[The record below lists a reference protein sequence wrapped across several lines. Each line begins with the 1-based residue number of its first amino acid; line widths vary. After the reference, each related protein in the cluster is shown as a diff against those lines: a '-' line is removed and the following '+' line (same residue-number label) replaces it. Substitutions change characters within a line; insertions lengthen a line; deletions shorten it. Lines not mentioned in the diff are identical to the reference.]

1 MAIVTSKFR
10 VSAASGF
17 ASTFASDNIYMVLAR
32 PQSWD
37 NTLST
42 NFTAQATGTVTDNN
56 PPNPVDNWT
65 NEYALWRDALAGV
78 KLNFSDVRLATVR
91 YNWQANTRYDM
102 YRHNINSASPTA
114 NGYFDL
120 SDSNFIVYVTS
131 TGNVYKCLFNGR
143 NGTLTTGVVSTVMPS
158 TTAAAPQQ
166 TADGYIWKYLYT
178 ITAAD
183 ADFVT
188 ANYIPVPT
196 TSNLSNVSSI
206 NGIDVI
212 YVTNPGASYSSAP
225 VVNIYG
231 DGTGA
236 AATAVTSAG
245 TIIRIDVTNAGS
257 GYTWAKVAIGGGGTP
272 TTANAIAVIAP
283 NGGHGSNLAYET
295 MAHNIMIAGT
305 VSGYLNNDF
314 PVNQDFRTV
323 ALIKNPRTYDTSVGY
338 FVTSNAT
345 TTSQLFSLNTGRILR
360 TLTMTS
366 GATTAP
372 ANDLVITGSGSPAP
386 TGLFVFQSSGTV
398 QLQYIQPVNSDVP
411 DSISDSRIDTAG
423 TKRLTQF
430 STGQTITATGYSQ
443 LINSSTGITGQL
455 PEIQPYSGAMLYLD
469 YRQPITRS
477 AGQNEKI
484 NIVINF

>member
-1 MAIVTSKFR
+1 MAIITSKFR

-17 ASTFASDNIYMVLAR
+17 ASTFASDNIFLVLGR

-37 NTLST
+37 NALST
-42 NFTAQATGTVTDNN
+42 NFSAQAVGTVTDSNV
-56 PPNPVDNWT
+56 PNPVDNWT

-91 YNWQANTRYDM
+91 YNWQSGTRYDM
-102 YRHNINSASPTA
+102 YRHNINSSDPTE

-131 TGNVYKCLFNGR
+131 TGCVYKCLYNGK
-143 NGTLTTGVVSTVMPS
+143 NGTLTTGVVSTVQPS
-158 TTAAAPQQ
+158 TTGLTPET

-196 TSNLSNVSSI
+196 TSSVSSV

-225 VVNIYG
+225 VVTIYG
-231 DGTGA
+231 DGAGA

-245 TIIRIDVTNAGS
+245 TITKITVTNAGS

-283 NGGHGSNLAYET
+283 NGGHGSNLSYET
-295 MAHNIMIAGT
+295 MAHNVMIAGT

-314 PVNQDFRTV
+314 PVNQDFRSI
-323 ALIKNPRTYDTSVGY
+323 ALIKNPLTYSTSVGY
-338 FVTSNAT
+338 FVTSNVGT
-345 TTSQLFSLNTGRILR
+345 LFTANTGRILR

-372 ANDLVITGSGSPAP
+372 ANDLTITGSNSQAS
-386 TGLFVFQSSGTV
+386 GLFVFQSSGTV

-411 DSISDSRIDTAG
+411 ANISDLRIDTAG
-423 TKRLTQF
+423 TKQLYQF
-430 STGQTITATGYSQ
+430 TTGETITATGYSQ
-443 LINSSTGITGQL
+443 FVNSSTGLTGQV
-455 PEIQPYSGAMLYLD
+455 PEIQPYSGSMLYLD

>member
-17 ASTFASDNIYMVLAR
+17 ASTFATDSIYLVLGR

-42 NFTAQATGTVTDNN
+42 NFSAQASGTVSDNN
-56 PPNPVDNWT
+56 PPNPVDNYA
-65 NEYALWRDALAGV
+65 NEYGLWRDAMAGV
-78 KLNFSDVRLATVR
+78 RLNYSDVKLCTVR
-91 YNWQANTRYDM
+91 NNWHSGTRYDM
-102 YRHNINSASPTA
+102 YRHNINSSDATENS
-114 NGYFDL
+114 NFDL

-131 TGNVYKCLFNGR
+131 TGAVYKCLYNGR
-143 NGTLTTGVVSTVMPS
+143 NGSSTTGVVSTVVP
-158 TTAAAPQQ
+158 TTTGTAPQQ
-166 TADGYIWKYLYT
+166 TADGYIWKYLYS

-188 ANYIPVPT
+188 ANYIPVATT
-196 TSNLSNVSSI
+196 TSVSNV

-212 YVTNPGASYSSAP
+212 YVTGAGGGYTGTPSVS
-225 VVNIYG
+225 IYG

-236 AATAVTSAG
+236 AATAVTSG
-245 TIIRIDVTNAGS
+245 GVITRIDVTAAGS
-257 GYTWAKVAIGGGGTP
+257 GYTWAKVVLSGGGTP

-283 NGGHGSNLAYET
+283 TGGHGSNLVYET
-295 MAHNIMIAGT
+295 MAHNVMIAGT
-305 VSGYLNNDF
+305 VTGYEQNDF

-323 ALIKNPRTYDTSVGY
+323 GLVKNPLTYNSSVGY
-338 FVTSNAT
+338 TVTGAGTIYST
-345 TTSQLFSLNTGRILR
+345 NTGRILR

-372 ANDLVITGSGSPAP
+372 ANDIVLTGSNSQA
-386 TGLFVFQSSGTV
+386 TGLSVFQSSGTTR
-398 QLQYIQPVNSDVP
+398 LEYIQPINSDVP
-411 DSISDSRIDTAG
+411 SSISDLRIDTTG
-423 TKRLTQF
+423 TKKLYQF
-430 STGQTITATGYSQ
+430 TTGETITGTGYSQ
-443 LINSSTGITGQL
+443 LVNSSTGITGTL
-455 PEIQPYSGAMLYLD
+455 PEIHPYTGQMLYLD
-469 YRQPITRS
+469 YRQPVTRS